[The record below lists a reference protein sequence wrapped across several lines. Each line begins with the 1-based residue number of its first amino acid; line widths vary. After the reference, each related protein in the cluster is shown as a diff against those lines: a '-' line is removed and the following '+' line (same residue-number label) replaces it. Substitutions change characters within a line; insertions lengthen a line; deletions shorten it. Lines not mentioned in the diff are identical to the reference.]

1 MEASRE
7 GPSLAGKERVG
18 GKEGFAG
25 NDEAFQEEGPK
36 GEKHV
41 ECAEFHPPGCTW
53 SEVLAVL
60 DRESGVAGG
69 VRPPREGPWRARLR
83 SSNLTPV
90 ENSP

>member
-7 GPSLAGKERVG
+7 GSSLAGKERVG

-41 ECAEFHPPGCTW
+41 
-53 SEVLAVL
+53 
-60 DRESGVAGG
+60 
-69 VRPPREGPWRARLR
+69 
-83 SSNLTPV
+83 
-90 ENSP
+90 